1 MSFVTKGLMVVAAA
15 ATIAVTTS
23 TPLTAVDGNTA
34 RRRPVAAPAAPAQ
47 PTTSA
52 FTPAQMEYYLGEDG
66 VAYIRPGLKIKVNKI
81 EIPADRRPVV
91 DFNLTDDFDQPID
104 RLGKTTPGVVSMSFI
119 LAYYDPAT
127 REYTAYTTRTSTAVA
142 GSPNAGATAVQAS
155 SDTAGQAGFTD
166 LETGHG
172 TYRFAK
178 VLPENFDKAKTTTLG
193 IYSTRN
199 LTDILG
205 KNYYANVEKDFRP
218 DGGTIATT
226 DVWDKFK
233 TEACNNCHDPL
244 ALHGGSR
251 RDAKLC
257 VLCHSTQTKDPETG
271 VVVDMASM
279 VHKIHSPELLS
290 KEYIIWGNASSI
302 HNYSGT
308 TYPQNV
314 LNCANCHEG
323 RTAAQK
329 PTQSDLWYTKPSR
342 RACGACHDT
351 VDFAG
356 GTNHPKQSD
365 DTQCSTCHIGDSGVE
380 YDNSVKGAHTI
391 DNKSKQLKGLTAEIV
406 SVSNLAPDKA
416 AVVVMKFKNGDGS
429 AVDGSKLTSMR
440 LNIAGPTTSYKWN
453 IRDAN
458 TPASWVYDAA
468 AGTSTYTFTA
478 KIPADATGSVL
489 VTGDFYRTVTIKRG
503 DGGADKSVR
512 EVAYNPIKYYSLST
526 AAVVNRR
533 TIADNAL
540 CNECHDRIDFIH
552 GGSRQTVMECVA
564 CHRPN
569 ATDGRTPEQGGAA
582 SISMQYMI
590 HKIHT
595 GEELTREYTIGTRW
609 SANEILYPGDRRNC
623 GACHSGSTYALPVAV
638 GADPV
643 LTGRDFYSPQGPG
656 TASCLSCHDNEDAAS
671 HAYLNTTTFPGST
684 KPSEAC
690 ATCHGTG
697 AEWDVAKEHAR

>member
-1 MSFVTKGLMVVAAA
+1 MSFVTKGLMIVAAA

-23 TPLTAVDGNTA
+23 KPLTAVDGNTA
-34 RRRPVAAPAAPAQ
+34 RRRPVAAPTAPVQ

-66 VAYIRPGLKIKVNKI
+66 VSYIRPGFKIKINKI

-91 DFNLTDDFDQPID
+91 DFNITDDFDQPLD

-155 SDTAGQAGFTD
+155 TDTAGQAGFTD

-178 VLPENFDKAKTTTLG
+178 VLPENYDKAKTTTLG
-193 IYSTRN
+193 VYGTRN
-199 LTDILG
+199 MTEILG
-205 KNYYANVEKDFRP
+205 KNYYANVEYDFRP
-218 DGGTIATT
+218 DAGTIAAT
-226 DVWDKFK
+226 DKWDKIK
-233 TEACNNCHDPL
+233 DAACLNCHDPL

-251 RDAKLC
+251 RDVKLC

-271 VVVDMASM
+271 NSVNMAEM
-279 VHKIHSPELLS
+279 VHKIHAPGELS
-290 KEYIIWGNASSI
+290 KPYIIWGNSSSI
-302 HNYSGT
+302 HDYSHT
-308 TYPQNV
+308 TYPQNI

-356 GTNHPKQSD
+356 GSNHPAQSD

-380 YDNSVKGAHTI
+380 YDNSVKGAHAI
-391 DNKSKQLKGLTAEIV
+391 SLKSKQLKGLTVEIV
-406 SVSNLAPDKA
+406 SATNVAPDMSPTI
-416 AVVVMKFKNGDGS
+416 VFKFKNGDGS
-429 AVDGSKLTSMR
+429 AVNGST
-440 LNIAGPTTSYKWN
+440 LNNFRPIVGGPTTSYKWYF
-453 IRDAN
+453 RDASN
-458 TPASWVYDAA
+458 PKAVVFDAA
-468 AGTSTYTFTA
+468 TGTSTYTMLG
-478 KIPADATGSVL
+478 KIPADATGSAVI
-489 VTGDFYRTVTIKRG
+489 TGDFYRNVVIKRG
-503 DGGADKSVR
+503 DGGADITVR
-512 EVAYNPIKYYSLST
+512 EAAYNPMKYFSLT
-526 AAVVNRR
+526 GGTVAARR
-533 TIADNAL
+533 TTTDIAL
-540 CNECHDRIDFIH
+540 CNECHDRLAFH
-552 GGSRQTVMECVA
+552 GGSRQRVDECVV
-564 CHRPN
+564 CHNPLGQDDN
-569 ATDGRTPEQGGAA
+569 EEGGKQ
-582 SISMQYMI
+582 SISMQHMI
-590 HKIHT
+590 HRIHT
-595 GEELTREYTIGTRW
+595 GEELTQEYILAGDPFDE
-609 SANEILYPGDRRNC
+609 ALYPGDRRNC
-623 GACHSGSTYALPVAV
+623 AACHVNNGQNLPVAA

-643 LTGRDFYSPQGPG
+643 LTERDFFSPQGPG
-656 TASCLSCHDNEDAAS
+656 TAACLGCHDNEDAAS

-690 ATCHGTG
+690 GTCHG
-697 AEWDVAKEHAR
+697 ANSEWSVAKSHAR